1 MIRITK
7 NMLGPERIFFPL
19 QAGSNHEFLAS
30 RIGVEGQAGLGN
42 MVIKFEKKAFLDC
55 KAVGYCFARKRF

>member
-55 KAVGYCFARKRF
+55 KA